1 MSPAPLSTHASAPRL
16 TVKNT
21 SKQKRHLIIILP
33 GIIGS
38 SLFIFVLVLGFFYFR
53 RIKVVAVKPWATG
66 LSGQLQKAFVA
77 GYNSSFSLS
86 YKQQVYLK

>member
-53 RIKVVAVKPWATG
+53 RIKVVAVKPWVTG